1 MGPGAIPGPSRP
13 GREQIPAVGLA
24 LSGTP
29 SVDSIVPTRSP
40 LRPTKG
46 GSRMLSTRTQRLARR
61 AVILAA
67 TLGAVL
73 GLAGTAVAAVPLTT
87 VSTDPYTN
95 TTSYHET
102 QLEPDTYASGSTIMS
117 VFQTGRF
124 NNGGASNVG
133 WATSTDNGA
142 TWTNGFLPGTTV
154 FATPPGPW
162 ARISDPSVAYD
173 PKHNVWLIAT
183 LAIDSNARGA
193 GVIVNRSTDGGLTW
207 QNPVTVVTTTGF
219 ADKSWIVCDT
229 ASTSPNYGN
238 CYVEWDDNGLGNRV
252 QMNTSTDGGVTWGA
266 RKTPS

>member
-1 MGPGAIPGPSRP
+1 MMRGRSRG
-13 GREQIPAVGLA
+13 GRLT
-24 LSGTP
+24 L
-29 SVDSIVPTRSP
+29 
-40 LRPTKG
+40 
-46 GSRMLSTRTQRLARR
+46 R
-61 AVILAA
+61 AVLAAAAALAVSTSVAGAAA
-67 TLGAVL
+67 TLVRL
-73 GLAGTAVAAVPLTT
+73 
-87 VSTDPYTN
+87 STDPYTN
-95 TTSYHET
+95 TSSQHKTEV
-102 QLEPDTYASGSTIMS
+102 EPDSFAFGSTM
-117 VFQTGRF
+117 VTTFQVGRF
-124 NNGGASNVG
+124 TDGGASNVG

-229 ASTSPNYGN
+229 ASTSPN
-238 CYVEWDDNGLGNRV
+238 
-252 QMNTSTDGGVTWGA
+252 
-266 RKTPS
+266 